1 MTIKM
6 KNDVIKMMTIT
17 KTENMFTTE
26 VETIMTRKINTEI
39 KFCHHNIAAGLNI
52 MTEVTETRLKRLSQ

>member
-26 VETIMTRKINTEI
+26 VETIMMRNMNTEI
-39 KFCHHNIAAGLNI
+39 KFCLHNIATWVKYYDRSYRN
-52 MTEVTETRLKRLSQ
+52 